1 VQVEDPKLFGATQEQ
16 ISSFGQ
22 ARLGYA
28 ALHCTAPSLCSLLV
42 LQVPGQLFSQPHP
55 PRLPIGF
62 YSRCMAWNER
72 LGLHA
77 AAGKNMS
84 NYYLA
89 PVPAVQGRKAV
100 ALRVFVKG
108 VIDGAGGGTA
118 EEKRGLT
125 GIKVEVGG
133 AIEKMVFSVPAEA
146 SAGAGGGGGG
156 GGGGAVGAT
165 AAEADAAQP
174 TAADKSS
181 QATGGGKGFSF
192 GDLLSK
198 AKKFSISMD
207 SKGASLAS
215 AAPASTD
222 IDARLPL
229 VYEPVG
235 GWGCWLRL
243 GNRLAC
249 GR

>member
-1 VQVEDPKLFGATQEQ
+1 
-16 ISSFGQ
+16 
-22 ARLGYA
+22 
-28 ALHCTAPSLCSLLV
+28 
-42 LQVPGQLFSQPHP
+42 
-55 PRLPIGF
+55 
-62 YSRCMAWNER
+62 MAWNER

-77 AAGKNMS
+77 GAGKNMS

-100 ALRVFVKG
+100 AFRVFVKG
-108 VIDGAGGGTA
+108 FIDGAGGSPA
-118 EEKRGLT
+118 EEKKGLT

-156 GGGGAVGAT
+156 GAVGAT

-174 TAADKSS
+174 SAADKPREAS
-181 QATGGGKGFSF
+181 GGGKGFSF

-207 SKGASLAS
+207 SKGTAPALAGAAS
-215 AAPASTD
+215 AD
-222 IDARLPL
+222 IDARPPL